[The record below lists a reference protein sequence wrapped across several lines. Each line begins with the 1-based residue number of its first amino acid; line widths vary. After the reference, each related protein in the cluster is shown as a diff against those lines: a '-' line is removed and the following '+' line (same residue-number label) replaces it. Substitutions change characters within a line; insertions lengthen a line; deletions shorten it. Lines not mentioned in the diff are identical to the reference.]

1 MRSNYKNKLSCI
13 FSLVI
18 TTPYY
23 SWIIIFQL
31 LSGFFSIAGIPML
44 IPVLEYVRTDVSIE
58 GDRRYLGFFEKV
70 FNFFGI
76 EPTFYIFL
84 VFASTLIIFSQALL
98 FVSTIV
104 AQYGQLKISG
114 EYRKILVNSYLAAD
128 WLWLAKDKSGD
139 MNNAILREADLAGV
153 AHLNSQRIVIY
164 LIQVIVYL
172 YLVVKLSFY
181 VTVIAFV
188 VYGILFF
195 INSKNINYVQI
206 LSKNFNETFKKLAS
220 STANI
225 LQNKKF
231 FKSSF
236 VHEGFI
242 KRIFHHVNETI
253 RLSKIVNMLEQL
265 QIFWTFLFTF
275 AFLIS
280 LIMFHR
286 MLHVSFSEL
295 LIVLLIFQRLSPQ
308 FSALFDNF
316 LALNKHLPAQQSI
329 ANRLNNLHIH
339 KEKSGE
345 YIFTFDM
352 PIRFEK
358 VSFNYPDGKTVISD
372 VSIEILPCQTVAFVG
387 TSGAGKSTMLDLALC
402 LLRPRAGTIF
412 YGDIPHY
419 KLDVFAFRKNVGYVS
434 QDVTLLDGT
443 LKENLT
449 IGYSGADD
457 QLTKDICKK
466 IQIDK
471 LLNELPNGL
480 QTEIG
485 ENGIKLS
492 GGQRQRVALGRAL
505 LMRPKI
511 LVLDEA
517 TSDLDMETEML
528 VQEALKQ
535 FAKSMT
541 IIVVAHRLSTIKSA
555 DMIYVIDDG
564 LVCEAGTYSELLDKK
579 GRLYYLDSLQYQSS

>member
-1 MRSNYKNKLSCI
+1 
-13 FSLVI
+13 V
-18 TTPYY
+18 
-23 SWIIIFQL
+23 
-31 LSGFFSIAGIPML
+31 
-44 IPVLEYVRTDVSIE
+44 
-58 GDRRYLGFFEKV
+58 
-70 FNFFGI
+70 
-76 EPTFYIFL
+76 
-84 VFASTLIIFSQALL
+84 
-98 FVSTIV
+98 
-104 AQYGQLKISG
+104 
-114 EYRKILVNSYLAAD
+114 
-128 WLWLAKDKSGD
+128 
-139 MNNAILREADLAGV
+139 
-153 AHLNSQRIVIY
+153 
-164 LIQVIVYL
+164 
-172 YLVVKLSFY
+172 
-181 VTVIAFV
+181 
-188 VYGILFF
+188 
-195 INSKNINYVQI
+195 
-206 LSKNFNETFKKLAS
+206 
-220 STANI
+220 
-225 LQNKKF
+225 
-231 FKSSF
+231 
-236 VHEGFI
+236 
-242 KRIFHHVNETI
+242 
-253 RLSKIVNMLEQL
+253 
-265 QIFWTFLFTF
+265 
-275 AFLIS
+275 
-280 LIMFHR
+280 
-286 MLHVSFSEL
+286 
-295 LIVLLIFQRLSPQ
+295 
-308 FSALFDNF
+308 
-316 LALNKHLPAQQSI
+316 
-329 ANRLNNLHIH
+329 
-339 KEKSGE
+339 
-345 YIFTFDM
+345 
-352 PIRFEK
+352 
-358 VSFNYPDGKTVISD
+358 
-372 VSIEILPCQTVAFVG
+372 FVG

>member
-84 VFASTLIIFSQALL
+84 VFASTLIIFSQVLL

-195 INSKNINYVQI
+195 INSKNANHIQK
-206 LSKNFNETFKKLAS
+206 LSESYNEMFKRLSS
-220 STANI
+220 STANY

-231 FKSSF
+231 FKSSL
-236 VHEGFI
+236 VHEGFMG
-242 KRIFHHVNETI
+242 KMFCYVNEII
-253 RLSKIVNMLEQL
+253 RLIKVVNLREQV
-265 QIFWTFLFTF
+265 QIFWTFSLTF
-275 AFLIS
+275 AFLIG
-280 LIMFHR
+280 LIMFHPL
-286 MLHVSFSEL
+286 LHVGFPEL
-295 LIVLLIFQRLSPQ
+295 L
-308 FSALFDNF
+308 
-316 LALNKHLPAQQSI
+316 
-329 ANRLNNLHIH
+329 
-339 KEKSGE
+339 
-345 YIFTFDM
+345 
-352 PIRFEK
+352 
-358 VSFNYPDGKTVISD
+358 
-372 VSIEILPCQTVAFVG
+372 
-387 TSGAGKSTMLDLALC
+387 
-402 LLRPRAGTIF
+402 
-412 YGDIPHY
+412 
-419 KLDVFAFRKNVGYVS
+419 
-434 QDVTLLDGT
+434 VT
-443 LKENLT
+443 
-449 IGYSGADD
+449 
-457 QLTKDICKK
+457 
-466 IQIDK
+466 
-471 LLNELPNGL
+471 NGL
-480 QTEIG
+480 
-485 ENGIKLS
+485 
-492 GGQRQRVALGRAL
+492 
-505 LMRPKI
+505 
-511 LVLDEA
+511 
-517 TSDLDMETEML
+517 
-528 VQEALKQ
+528 
-535 FAKSMT
+535 F
-541 IIVVAHRLSTIKSA
+541 
-555 DMIYVIDDG
+555 
-564 LVCEAGTYSELLDKK
+564 
-579 GRLYYLDSLQYQSS
+579 